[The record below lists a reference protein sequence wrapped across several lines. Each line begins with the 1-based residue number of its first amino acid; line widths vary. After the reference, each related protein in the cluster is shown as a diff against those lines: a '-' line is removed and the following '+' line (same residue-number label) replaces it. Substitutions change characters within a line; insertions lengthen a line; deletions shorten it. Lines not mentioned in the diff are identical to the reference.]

1 MKNITWVSKPGVSE
15 DTPVVLYAKK
25 SDYEKD
31 GDTAFKKVE
40 GKCKLTSLSG
50 YSDVK
55 SNRIIYANSAE
66 INDLD
71 ADTTYVYKVGDGD
84 LWSKEYEF
92 TTAYKNEDTKF
103 FLVGDTQ
110 AEDTTIISKITHMIS
125 KEHYDFGVQTG
136 DFVDDPTKYNYWDN
150 ILTAFDGD
158 VFKGVDMIHVT
169 GNHELAGDPES
180 TIAKNMFNIESE
192 HHYSVTYGNVYVAV
206 IGYTASKN
214 QTIKMQNG

>member
-1 MKNITWVSKPGVSE
+1 
-15 DTPVVLYAKK
+15 
-25 SDYEKD
+25 
-31 GDTAFKKVE
+31 
-40 GKCKLTSLSG
+40 
-50 YSDVK
+50 
-55 SNRIIYANSAE
+55 
-66 INDLD
+66 
-71 ADTTYVYKVGDGD
+71 
-84 LWSKEYEF
+84 
-92 TTAYKNEDTKF
+92 
-103 FLVGDTQ
+103 
-110 AEDTTIISKITHMIS
+110 MIS

-214 QTIKMQNG
+214 QTIEDAKWLVEDAAKSNAKWKVVVSHQPPYGTMKQHMTAKTYISIFQKHVTKLVLILCSQDMIMLMQEQIH